1 MKLFELDNKDNKNDL
16 KDFYDPEQDQSII
29 VQGNTRKSKL
39 TLGQIN
45 GLRRMYDA
53 KKFEKSKK
61 YFESFVNNS
70 ASVARASS
78 SFSVNA
84 FAFIRL

>member
-53 KKFEKSKK
+53 KKFEKSKMIEK
-61 YFESFVNNS
+61 IKAQYGQQDSGDD
-70 ASVARASS
+70 
-78 SFSVNA
+78 
-84 FAFIRL
+84 L